1 MQPCDR
7 AGNFRANI
15 LEYGLK
21 EMDSGAV
28 AVSLHVKLTELF
40 DNGEWHEWEQFDM
53 ECFGD
58 VWIIKKDG
66 SINDKASE
74 SLIKHAGWDGNIDS
88 ITGET
93 WKPTPCQ
100 VVVNKE
106 EYQGRT
112 SYKVAF
118 INDHS
123 RTPGQMSNVTPEKAK
138 ELQNRFGSQLRALVG
153 NVKRNQAPTGSRPS
167 APPAPA
173 VVRNPHPASAAAVAN
188 DIPF

>member
-1 MQPCDR
+1 MQACDR
-7 AGNFRANI
+7 AGNFRAII

-66 SINDKASE
+66 AINEKASE
-74 SLIKHAGWDGNIDS
+74 SLMRHAGWDGNIDS
-88 ITGET
+88 IVSEA
-93 WKPTPCQ
+93 WKPMPCQ

-112 SYKVAF
+112 SFKVAF
-118 INDHS
+118 INDYS
-123 RTPGQMSNVTPEKAK
+123 RTPGQMSNVTPDKAR

-153 NVKRNQAPTGSRPS
+153 NVKRNQPTPPNGRPA
-167 APPAPA
+167 APPPPA
-173 VVRNPHPASAAAVAN
+173 ASVPHPASARAEAG